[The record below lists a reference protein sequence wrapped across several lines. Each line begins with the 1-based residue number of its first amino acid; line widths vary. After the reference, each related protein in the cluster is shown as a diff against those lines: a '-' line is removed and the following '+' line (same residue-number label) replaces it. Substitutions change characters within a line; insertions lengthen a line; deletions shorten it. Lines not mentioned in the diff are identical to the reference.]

1 MKNSFLRYMSDVEPS
16 PVSQNI
22 WTTIVESRSQNNSS
36 ESEDHTF
43 KDPPSYDS
51 IMQGTRKWSVPP
63 PPYSTV
69 ILNETISAEQNNVL
83 HSTDERV
90 VTNDNQIVID
100 VRRFRNS

>member
-1 MKNSFLRYMSDVEPS
+1 
-16 PVSQNI
+16 
-22 WTTIVESRSQNNSS
+22 
-36 ESEDHTF
+36 
-43 KDPPSYDS
+43 
-51 IMQGTRKWSVPP
+51 MQGTRKWSVPP